1 MTAEINLSSWQV
13 LPHHNKY
20 RSNHPMKCPKPF
32 ALACTALLALTTLTN
47 PIFAKEEKSSAAGS
61 IQPAKGVKPADLPD
75 LAKISF
81 ETALKAA
88 LAAVPGKVIKA
99 ELEVEDGSL
108 LYSFEIVGAD
118 KSITEVEID
127 AENGK
132 VLGTDVET
140 PAPKTVAK

>member
-1 MTAEINLSSWQV
+1 
-13 LPHHNKY
+13 
-20 RSNHPMKCPKPF
+20 MKFPKLF

-47 PIFAKEEKSSAAGS
+47 PSFAKEEKASSAGS
-61 IQPAKGVKPADLPD
+61 IHPAKKVNPADLPA

-88 LAAVPGKVIKA
+88 LAAVPGNVIKA

-108 LYSFEIVGAD
+108 MYSFEIVGAD

-127 AENGK
+127 AGNGK

-140 PAPKTVAK
+140 PAPKTAAETK